1 MRIIAGK
8 YKSRVIQTVSSH
20 TVRPT
25 TGRVRQTIFDLL
37 AHRFDFEAA
46 HVLDLFAGSG
56 ILGFEALS
64 RGAEHATFVEQDA
77 KTLKT
82 LTASAAAL
90 SVEHQT
96 NLLRTDAFRFLQ
108 KTTDSFDLIFC
119 DPPYRL
125 EKLEQLAKLVFEKR
139 LLKEHGFFI
148 LEHHSS
154 LSFAQEPY
162 FDFEKTFGTT
172 HVSFFCWGKTEQ

>member
-37 AHRFDFEAA
+37 AHRFDFDDAQA
-46 HVLDLFAGSG
+46 LDLFAGSG

-64 RGAEHATFVEQDA
+64 RGAQQVCFIEQDF
-77 KTLKT
+77 KTVRTIK
-82 LTASAAAL
+82 ASIDGLAVQKQTSVVRLDAL
-90 SVEHQT
+90 
-96 NLLRTDAFRFLQ
+96 RFLQ
-108 KTTDSFDLIFC
+108 KANDSFDLILC
-119 DPPYRL
+119 DPPYRY
-125 EKLEQLAKLVFEKR
+125 EKISQIPNLIFEKR
-139 LLKEHGFFI
+139 ILKENGFFI
-148 LEHHSS
+148 LEHHTS
-154 LSFAQEPY
+154 LSFTQVPF

-172 HVSFFCWGKTEQ
+172 RVSFFSWEKTE